1 MLKVHSFIQ
10 KVFIECMLHDRHCSK
25 DSVLRPVTIEINT
38 LSLCPHG
45 VNVLVCQTGN
55 KTGKDIIFKW

>member
-10 KVFIECMLHDRHCSK
+10 KIFLECMLHDRHCSG
-25 DSVLRPVTIEINT
+25 DSVLRAVTIEINT

-45 VNVLVCQTGN
+45 VNVLACLIGN
-55 KTGKDIIFKW
+55 KIGKDTIFKW